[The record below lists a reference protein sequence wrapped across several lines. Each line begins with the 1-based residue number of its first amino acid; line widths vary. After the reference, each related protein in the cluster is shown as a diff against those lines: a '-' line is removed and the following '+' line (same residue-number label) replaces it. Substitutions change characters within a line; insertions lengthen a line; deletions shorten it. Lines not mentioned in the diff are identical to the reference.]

1 MLILQHS
8 DRRCME
14 RKMKRRRFLSMILFG
29 CLSMLLGTR
38 IHATLK
44 DDRTL
49 RKAMFWKK
57 QGKDIT
63 P

>member
-1 MLILQHS
+1 MLILQHF
-8 DRRCME
+8 DRRRME

-29 CLSMLLGTR
+29 CLSLLLGTHA
-38 IHATLK
+38 HATLK

-57 QGKDIT
+57 RGKDIT
-63 P
+63 S

>member
-1 MLILQHS
+1 MLILQHF
-8 DRRCME
+8 DRRRME

-29 CLSMLLGTR
+29 CLSLILGTHV
-38 IHATLK
+38 HATPK

-57 QGKDIT
+57 T
-63 P
+63 R